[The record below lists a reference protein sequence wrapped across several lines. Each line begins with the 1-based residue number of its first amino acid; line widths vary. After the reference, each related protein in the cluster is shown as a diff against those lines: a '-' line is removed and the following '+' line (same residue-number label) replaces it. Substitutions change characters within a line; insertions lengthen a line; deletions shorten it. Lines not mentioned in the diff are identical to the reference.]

1 MKPIIKH
8 TPVTYFFNITCL
20 FAIWRRYYNILHTF
34 KNHIH
39 LNPWKV
45 VRYCKL
51 ESKKWRYVLIRCV
64 GRCLLIG
71 GFSRDTH
78 GAPGTYTGVIRPFR
92 LGWSCKSDGPS
103 WIWTA
108 MVACRGAQKIL
119 CLRNTSCIIML
130 HQFTRLMT
138 CILVYTYLM
147 YIYIYIFIQDI
158 QYIHF
163 LCILET
169 AYLKL
174 SRLLTEQ
181 LVDCSVSQ
189 VWRLLYWNCMAMNVS
204 QPHLQLF
211 CQRVHKPTRNAVMV
225 PYTLH
230 MSKWNY
236 QVPVIYIYMG
246 WNNPIVTAKGP
257 KNCLKP
263 DLAAHVL
270 GIGTN
275 PPPCDLRRCFL
286 RRVQHAGGHLG

>member
-138 CILVYTYLM
+138 CIYTRVYVSYVYIHTYINK
-147 YIYIYIFIQDI
+147 YIYIYI
-158 QYIHF
+158 YI
-163 LCILET
+163 CSIYSIYIY

-174 SRLLTEQ
+174 HTWNSPDFWLNSWLTVLSPRYDGFYIGIAWQWTCHNLIE
-181 LVDCSVSQ
+181 
-189 VWRLLYWNCMAMNVS
+189 NCFVRG
-204 QPHLQLF
+204 
-211 CQRVHKPTRNAVMV
+211 C
-225 PYTLH
+225 
-230 MSKWNY
+230 
-236 QVPVIYIYMG
+236 
-246 WNNPIVTAKGP
+246 
-257 KNCLKP
+257 
-263 DLAAHVL
+263 
-270 GIGTN
+270 TN
-275 PPPCDLRRCFL
+275 PFVMQWWSLIRYKCPSEITRYQLYTFTWGETTQLLLLRAQKI
-286 RRVQHAGGHLG
+286 V

>member
-1 MKPIIKH
+1 
-8 TPVTYFFNITCL
+8 
-20 FAIWRRYYNILHTF
+20 
-34 KNHIH
+34 

-51 ESKKWRYVLIRCV
+51 ESKKWRYVLIRCI
-64 GRCLLIG
+64 GRCQNPWFFSGHPWGPRDLPGPQGSSVLVG
-71 GFSRDTH
+71 WAGAANPMGRVGF
-78 GAPGTYTGVIRPFR
+78 G
-92 LGWSCKSDGPS
+92 LQWSHVVERC
-103 WIWTA
+103 
-108 MVACRGAQKIL
+108 IL

-147 YIYIYIFIQDI
+147 CIYILYIYSIYSIYIY
-158 QYIHF
+158 
-163 LCILET
+163 

-174 SRLLTEQ
+174 HTWNSPDFWHLLTEQ

-189 VWRLLYWNCMAMNVS
+189 VWRLFYWNCMAMNVS

-270 GIGTN
+270 GIGTTH
-275 PPPCDLRRCFL
+275 PCDLRRCFL